1 MMVAVS
7 EPSYLLN
14 GIPTALRRALSQ
26 RAAADDTSLADTI
39 RAALCFHYGLNC
51 PPRGRGY
58 NPTRDDG
65 SEQMVLRISE
75 QLLVCI
81 KADSETSGE
90 TMRTLILNILHED
103 LLPLEVSA

>member
-1 MMVAVS
+1 MGGVS

-39 RAALCFHYGLNC
+39 RAALCFHYGLDC
-51 PPRGRGY
+51 PPSGRGY

-65 SEQMVLRISE
+65 REQMVLRVSE
-75 QLLVCI
+75 QLFACI
-81 KADSETSGE
+81 KADAERIGE
-90 TMRTLILNILHED
+90 TMRAVILNILHQD